1 MEKIERIMIN
11 RLNVKMI
18 IWKLLDHLRYQFYF
32 LLLGP
37 EQKITLLEIVV
48 AASKIIEQTS
58 KNN

>member
-1 MEKIERIMIN
+1 MEKIERMIN

-18 IWKLLDHLRYQFYF
+18 IWKLLDHLRYQFNF

-48 AASKIIEQTS
+48 AASKIIEHIS
-58 KNN
+58 RNS